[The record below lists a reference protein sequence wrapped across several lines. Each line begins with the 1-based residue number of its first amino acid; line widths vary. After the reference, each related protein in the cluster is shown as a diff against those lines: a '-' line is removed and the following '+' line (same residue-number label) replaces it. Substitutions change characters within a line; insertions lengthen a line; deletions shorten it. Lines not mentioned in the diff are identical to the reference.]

1 MEPISAVILDLDG
14 LMIDTERAARKAWR
28 RAARH
33 FGYTMNDT
41 LFARLSGRKAEDGR
55 RIMFDTLGEDFPY
68 AEVRQRRD
76 KYLIQAFHRG
86 EIGPMP
92 GLYDLLKTIDALA
105 LDAAI
110 ATSGSREITP
120 LKLSALELD
129 ERFDVVVCA
138 EDVEHGK
145 PAPDIFLEA
154 ARQLDVPPSRCVVLE
169 DSDAGARAAHA
180 AGMRVI
186 VIPEFE
192 DPAEDVQ
199 SIAWRV
205 LPSLHEAADHLA
217 EAVERKGQTH
227 AQPAASD

>member
-14 LMIDTERAARKAWR
+14 LMIDTESAARKAWR
-28 RAARH
+28 RAAGQ
-33 FGYTMNDT
+33 FGYTMNER
-41 LFARLSGRKAEDGR
+41 LFGRLSGRKAEDGR
-55 RIMFDTLGEDFPY
+55 SILFDTLGEDFPY
-68 AEVRQRRD
+68 AEVRRRRD
-76 KYLIQAFHRG
+76 EYQIQAFHRG

-92 GLYDLLKTIDALA
+92 GLYDLLETIDALE

-120 LKLSALELD
+120 LKLSALDLE
-129 ERFDVVVCA
+129 ERFDVIVCG
-138 EDVEHGK
+138 EDVEDGK

-154 ARQLDVPPSRCVVLE
+154 AHQLDVRPSRCVVLE

-186 VIPEFE
+186 VIPELE

-205 LPSLHEAADHLA
+205 LPSLHAAADHLT
-217 EAVERKGQTH
+217 EVVERACQAEPHG
-227 AQPAASD
+227 SR